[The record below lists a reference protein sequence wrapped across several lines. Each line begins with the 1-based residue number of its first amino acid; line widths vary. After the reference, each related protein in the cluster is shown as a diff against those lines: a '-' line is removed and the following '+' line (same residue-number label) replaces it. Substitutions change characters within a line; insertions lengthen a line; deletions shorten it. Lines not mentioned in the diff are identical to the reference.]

1 MARLPVDRRVRK
13 KTLVIVLVFA
23 SIFGLLVLRVLAI
36 QVGDYARYQQK
47 VIDQMT
53 RESKINAERG
63 DIYDTNMEVLATN
76 ITVWRVFISPRDIAA
91 AEDERLEAKAAGGE
105 KAAAVSA
112 IPQAELIAQ
121 GLAAILDVTEEK
133 VLELAADTKM
143 LDKTV
148 ARNVEE
154 EQAEQIRAFID
165 EYSLETQIYLEA
177 GTKRAYNY
185 DNLAAH
191 VLGFT
196 GTDGNGLF
204 GLEKKYDEEL
214 SGEPGHYIVARDA
227 YSREMPFKYQS
238 YADAEDGL
246 NLITTIDMQHP
257 V

>member
-121 GLAAILDVTEEK
+121 GLAANS
-133 VLELAADTKM
+133 
-143 LDKTV
+143 
-148 ARNVEE
+148 R
-154 EQAEQIRAFID
+154 
-165 EYSLETQIYLEA
+165 
-177 GTKRAYNY
+177 
-185 DNLAAH
+185 
-191 VLGFT
+191 
-196 GTDGNGLF
+196 
-204 GLEKKYDEEL
+204 
-214 SGEPGHYIVARDA
+214 RDRGKGA
-227 YSREMPFKYQS
+227 
-238 YADAEDGL
+238 
-246 NLITTIDMQHP
+246 
-257 V
+257 